1 MGGCL
6 QALRFWRKK
15 RQSPVPAFRYS
26 DEKPRESGTESI
38 GFDPEKPPLPV
49 QRSRY
54 TPPTFRGVPVRPY
67 VNPVYSA
74 YSTPVDTSWADSSS
88 AKAPIPY
95 SDDPKLKDEGVDD
108 PEEAARRRKAEQ
120 EEQERLDFFQMM

>member
-15 RQSPVPAFRYS
+15 RQTPVPAFRYS

-74 YSTPVDTSWADSSS
+74 YSTPT
-88 AKAPIPY
+88 PIPY